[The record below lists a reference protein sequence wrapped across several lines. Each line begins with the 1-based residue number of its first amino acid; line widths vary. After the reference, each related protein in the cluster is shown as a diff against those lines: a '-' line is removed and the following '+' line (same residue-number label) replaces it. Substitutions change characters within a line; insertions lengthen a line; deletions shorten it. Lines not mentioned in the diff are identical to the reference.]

1 MADQIHAAAKTNEST
16 HTMTGVASPISTLI
30 PINRQLFWLAMPVLG
45 EQLLILGVGQF
56 DTFLAG
62 QIDKT
67 ATAAVGVAAYVGW
80 AATLMFSLVGTGT
93 SALVSRAWGSG
104 DRASG
109 NRIFNQAVPLALIT
123 GLFALG
129 LIWNGA
135 PALATIQNQSGVAH
149 EICIEY
155 LRLDSLSHP
164 FSAVMLVG
172 SAALRGAGDMR
183 TPLMMMLVVNIANA
197 LVSSC
202 LVFGWGVESWGVSG
216 IVGGTVF
223 ARVLGGI
230 LMLGLLVRGHSGLH
244 IRIRNLTF
252 HWESISRILKIG
264 IPALIDSGCT
274 WVGHFTF
281 LAIVSHLAQ
290 GDLGEAIFA
299 AHFIGLE
306 VEALTYLP
314 AVAWGTAAAT
324 LVGQSLGAGNI
335 QDARRI
341 GHLAVLQC
349 GILTGCASVF
359 YFCGAELVYQI
370 MSRDP
375 LVREIG
381 VPALRFLSF
390 FQIPLMM
397 LIIYIFSLR
406 GAGDT
411 RTPMLI
417 TIGSTLCI
425 RVPVAYFFGIVLDG
439 GLIGAWT
446 GMVVDNCIRAG
457 VSTYRYSTGRWV
469 HIKV

>member
-1 MADQIHAAAKTNEST
+1 MMAGGTSLTST
-16 HTMTGVASPISTLI
+16 SVPLG
-30 PINRQLFWLAMPVLG
+30 RQLFWLAMPVLG

-67 ATAAVGVAAYVGW
+67 ATAAVGVGAYVGW

-93 SALVSRAWGSG
+93 SALVARAWGSG
-104 DRASG
+104 DHATG

-123 GLFALG
+123 GLLALG

-135 PALATIQNQSGVAH
+135 SALATVQNQTGAAHGV
-149 EICIEY
+149 CVNY
-155 LRLDSLSHP
+155 LRMDALSHP
-164 FSAVMLVG
+164 FSALILVG

-183 TPLMMMLVVNIANA
+183 SPLLIMLIVNLANA
-197 LVSSC
+197 AVSSC

-216 IVGGTVF
+216 IVSGTVF
-223 ARVLGGI
+223 ARMLGGC
-230 LMLGLLVRGHSGLH
+230 LMLALLLRGHFGL
-244 IRIRNLTF
+244 RIRLQDLTF
-252 HWESISRILKIG
+252 HGESVARILKIG

-274 WVGHFTF
+274 WLGHFTF
-281 LAIVSHLAQ
+281 LSIVSHLAS
-290 GDLGEAIFA
+290 GELGEAIFA

-349 GILTGCASVF
+349 GVLTTAAAIF
-359 YFCGAELVYQI
+359 YFCGASLVYQV

-375 LVREIG
+375 IVREIG
-381 VPALRFLSF
+381 VPALQFLSF

-397 LIIYIFSLR
+397 LIVYIFTLR

-425 RVPVAYFFGIVLDG
+425 RVPVAYFCGIVLEG

-446 GMVVDNCIRAG
+446 GMVVDNCIRAC
-457 VSTYRYSTGRWV
+457 VATYRYSRGKWI

>member
-1 MADQIHAAAKTNEST
+1 MSDGSSPTNS
-16 HTMTGVASPISTLI
+16 SI
-30 PINRQLFWLAMPVLG
+30 PLSQQLFWLALPVLG

-93 SALVSRAWGSG
+93 SALVARAWGGG

-109 NRIFNQAVPLALIT
+109 NRIFNQAVPLAMIT
-123 GLFALG
+123 GLLALG

-135 PALATIQNQSGVAH
+135 PILATVQNQSGEAH
-149 EICIEY
+149 EICVNY
-155 LRLDSLSHP
+155 LRMDALSHP

-172 SAALRGAGDMR
+172 SAALRGAGQMR
-183 TPLMMMLVVNIANA
+183 IPLLIMLIVNIANA

-202 LVFGWGVESWGVSG
+202 LVFGWGLESWGVSG

-230 LMLGLLVRGHSGLH
+230 LMLALLIRGHQGLQ
-244 IRIRNLTF
+244 IQIRNLVF
-252 HWESISRILKIG
+252 HWESVSRILNIG
-264 IPALIDSGCT
+264 VPALVDSGCT
-274 WVGHFTF
+274 WIGHFTF

-335 QDARRI
+335 KDARRI
-341 GHLAVLQC
+341 AHLAVLQC
-349 GILTGCASVF
+349 GVLTACAAGF
-359 YFCGAELVYQI
+359 YFFGAHLVYQV
-370 MSRDP
+370 MSRDI

-390 FQIPLMM
+390 FQIPLTM
-397 LIIYIFSLR
+397 LIIYIFALR

-417 TIGSTLCI
+417 TIGCTLCI
-425 RVPVAYFFGIVLDG
+425 RVPVAYLCGIVLEG

-446 GMVVDNCIRAG
+446 GMVVDNCVRASI
-457 VSTYRYSTGRWV
+457 STYRYTSGKWI